1 MDAVAAKVDE
11 YVYCGENEDEGDYA
25 ETANNV
31 VIDNNVDYYEQ

>member
-1 MDAVAAKVDE
+1 MKVDE
-11 YVYCGENEDEGDYA
+11 NVYCGEDEDEGDYA